1 MSAVVPV
8 SQLAE
13 HLQATPVSA
22 LVVVSF
28 CAAWCGTCRE
38 FRPLLD
44 ALAAERPQTVFAWAD
59 IEDDADLAGDVDVE
73 NFPTLAIF
81 RDGEAL
87 YYGVTLP
94 QAHVVVQLL
103 RASEGARAPLA
114 EIPEEVQAFADEVL
128 RAG

>member
-8 SQLAE
+8 SRLAE
-13 HLQATPVSA
+13 HLQATPASA

-44 ALAAERPQTVFAWAD
+44 KLAEEQPHTVFAWAD
-59 IEDDADLAGDVDVE
+59 VEDDADLAGDVDVE
-73 NFPTLAIF
+73 NFPSLAIF
-81 RDGEAL
+81 RDGQPL

-94 QAHVVVQLL
+94 QTHVVAQLL
-103 RASEGARAPLA
+103 RAAESARAPLA
-114 EIPEEVQAFADEVL
+114 AIPEEVQAFADEVL
-128 RAG
+128 GAD